1 MSLKQCYK
9 IQNVDENSFMIC
21 FHSIYGTN
29 MSGSSEPVLYKKGEN
44 SRLDK
49 ELARYRKM
57 RIWRGHAIYQVFTE
71 DEIDTVA
78 KLWRKERLAARTL
91 TVEEVSRLVEFA
103 GCIQAYR
110 AAAEREKTRQRME
123 RSREKVRKA
132 KRTEILLRPE
142 QKKKAAKKRAKK
154 YKKKNKVKN
163 I

>member
-1 MSLKQCYK
+1 
-9 IQNVDENSFMIC
+9 MIY

-57 RIWRGHAIYQVFTE
+57 RIWRGHAINQVFTE
-71 DEIDTVA
+71 NEMDTVA
-78 KLWRKERLAARTL
+78 KLWRKERLAARML

-103 GCIQAYR
+103 GGIQAYR

-123 RSREKVRKA
+123 RAREKVRKA